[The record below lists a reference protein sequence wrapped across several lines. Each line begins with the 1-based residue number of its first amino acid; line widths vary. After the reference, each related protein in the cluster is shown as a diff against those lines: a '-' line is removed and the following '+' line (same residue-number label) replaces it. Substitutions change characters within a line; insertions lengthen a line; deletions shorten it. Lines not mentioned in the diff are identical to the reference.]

1 MITVISSV
9 FFFILALGVLIAFH
23 EYGHFWVARKLGVKV
38 LRFSI
43 GFGRPLWK
51 TTRGADETE
60 YVIAAIPLGGYV
72 RMLDEREAEVD
83 PRERHRAFNVQS
95 LGTRVAIVAAGP
107 IFNFLLAIAAYWLI
121 FVIGVTGVKPIV
133 GEISP
138 HTLAAQG
145 GFEQGDRIVMV
156 NEEPTATWQNVVLVL
171 LDESLNEDA
180 IVSVSVEDASG
191 EARKRTLDMSGV
203 QQELEGGNLLE
214 TLGLEPLR
222 PRIPAV
228 VESVASDGAAA
239 SAGIIA
245 GDRIVSA
252 DGTVMQDWGQWVAYV
267 RARPGKS
274 IDVEVERGDELLVM
288 QVVPTSRED
297 NDEVVGY
304 IGAMVAV
311 PEDFA
316 DEFRSVQ
323 RYSPVQAVGV
333 AMVKTWDMSVLT
345 LRMLVN
351 MVFGEVSL
359 SNISGPIS
367 IAKYAGHSA
376 SAGLVT
382 FLTFLAIVSISLG
395 VLNLLPIP
403 LLDGGH
409 LLFYAIEFFKGS
421 PLSDEAQMLGQR
433 IGVALLAMLMVVA
446 IYNDIANLFH

>member
-43 GFGRPLWK
+43 GFGRPLWQ
-51 TTRGADETE
+51 TTRGADATE

-311 PEDFA
+311 PENFA